1 MLIGLQLSLGRSV
14 CASACVFVCV
24 QGEVMRCKHLGQYEY
39 NMHVSLKGV
48 CTCLHFKSRA
58 QWLRVGPASPLSPGY
73 YILYELCRAL
83 RICPC
88 SHFQTSASV
97 FRLEVLRCS
106 RPVPPILQ
114 THTADPSSDK
124 IVKKKKKKAFLC
136 VFVHPQATVSLSE
149 IATCWNK
156 RVCFSFSGPS
166 GVNLSWRTSAAAIL
180 ARIPSRI
187 SGSAP
192 AAHFQMTQFIA
203 NGAKMTVKR
212 SCDLS
217 DRWYCF
223 LSLYLFCFFLFRI
236 FPSLKLFIFPFH
248 SHFYEKL
255 GSLPRPFLFP
265 LLHRWNIRRPPLAF
279 CRLEITFPYFPPLRH
294 IWLVNWE
301 YRAIWLA
308 AHDKRMTPT
317 TRLNFIIQFLPL

>member
-1 MLIGLQLSLGRSV
+1 MLHKQKCWLDYNLVWEEV
-14 CASACVFVCV
+14 CVRVCLCACVCV

-48 CTCLHFKSRA
+48 CTCLHFKSGA
-58 QWLRVGPASPLSPGY
+58 QWLRVRPASPGY
-73 YILYELCRAL
+73 YILYELCQAL
-83 RICPC
+83 RICPR

-106 RPVPPILQ
+106 RQVHPILQ

-124 IVKKKKKKAFLC
+124 IKKASLC
-136 VFVHPQATVSLSE
+136 VFVRPQATVSLSE

-180 ARIPSRI
+180 AHIPSRI

-212 SCDLS
+212 SWDLS

-223 LSLYLFCFFLFRI
+223 
-236 FPSLKLFIFPFH
+236 
-248 SHFYEKL
+248 
-255 GSLPRPFLFP
+255 
-265 LLHRWNIRRPPLAF
+265 
-279 CRLEITFPYFPPLRH
+279 
-294 IWLVNWE
+294 
-301 YRAIWLA
+301 
-308 AHDKRMTPT
+308 
-317 TRLNFIIQFLPL
+317 